1 MANSVAPQ
9 TRSKQKRNRE
19 DNPAKSALERRGIKF
34 PRQSYQD
41 CIAETEEVKKPSPI
55 LYTAPKDEKEKAEQ
69 LAIVMRESLHH
80 EAANSTVAFPFF
92 ENDRYSTFPGPV
104 LGYPTPCYPFYNC
117 EMASINY
124 AHSLYEPRVTD
135 TSTPT
140 TSTKTN
146 PVFTDCAPSSESQ
159 AKPSAEEVANLLLSL
174 SQRNQHMKDD

>member
-41 CIAETEEVKKPSPI
+41 CIAETEEVNKPSPI
-55 LYTAPKDEKEKAEQ
+55 LYTAPKDEKEEAEQ